1 MIDAN
6 DNAGDLSALVREM
19 PNGFDTEW
27 TYTPPQGIGNREPC
41 SVFED
46 LVKDEKWDEFL
57 DHLTSELE
65 NPDEMMQT

>member
-6 DNAGDLSALVREM
+6 DNAGDLSSLVRVM
-19 PNGFDTEW
+19 PDGFDHGWTFMPPEGVGNTEK
-27 TYTPPQGIGNREPC
+27 C
-41 SVFED
+41 SVLED
-46 LVKDEKWDEFL
+46 LMKDEKWDEFL